1 MPEQRNKVR
10 DNNAGDAG
18 LRRTGSSAGAR
29 PRELEDLESEREMTS
44 AAESRHTEGQQA
56 GSCSMHA
63 TGTRAKVRA
72 REKGQGVSNRGSKLE
87 QARQKKVDP
96 DRAA

>member
-1 MPEQRNKVR
+1 MPEQRSKVR

-29 PRELEDLESEREMTS
+29 PREIEDLESEREMTS
-44 AAESRHTEGQQA
+44 AAESREVQQA
-56 GSCSMHA
+56 GSRSMHA

-87 QARQKKVDP
+87 QARQKKVVP

>member
-1 MPEQRNKVR
+1 MPEERKEHA
-10 DNNAGDAG
+10 NNAGDAG

-44 AAESRHTEGQQA
+44 AAESREVHQA
-56 GSCSMHA
+56 GSRSMHA

-72 REKGQGVSNRGSKLE
+72 REKGQGASNRGSKLE
-87 QARQKKVDP
+87 QARQKKVAP